1 LSRPTAYRLVS
12 DPTYV
17 PAGEVLDKICS
28 AYQVQPG
35 ELLVWKAGDGTDE
48 GSSVEQDRQVQ
59 INQSRE
65 TIDDKSLPSV
75 SMLVPFSLLFL
86 KFWSQPKLILFR
98 FWCFFFQ
105 ASPVSDA
112 IRHQRKIYRKLRKQ
126 CDRAIVT

>member
-1 LSRPTAYRLVS
+1 MAVRNRIKEFLENRPDSVTGKSGTSAYRFWKETNLSRPTAYRLVS

-48 GSSVEQDRQVQ
+48 GSSVEQDKQVQ

-65 TIDDKSLPSV
+65 TIDDKSPLQRQRARSFLAVV
-75 SMLVPFSLLFL
+75 SEVLES
-86 KFWSQPKLILFR
+86 
-98 FWCFFFQ
+98 
-105 ASPVSDA
+105 A
-112 IRHQRKIYRKLRKQ
+112 
-126 CDRAIVT
+126 